1 MLESCLWIL
10 KTDSFLTNV
19 DNYKPII
26 TTVESSI
33 CNFSG
38 FVGPSLINNHD
49 ICHFLLFSCFYLIYA
64 IFGEHAVCRISSQ
77 DIFLYEIIC
86 VKEIFE
92 NIFCLKEIFD
102 LGSIDK
108 GCSYVTGGG
117 GSKKAYKC
125 RQREGVLN

>member
-1 MLESCLWIL
+1 MLINDRIFSLIES
-10 KTDSFLTNV
+10 DSLLTNV

-26 TTVESSI
+26 TTLKSSI
-33 CNFSG
+33 FNFSG
-38 FVGPSLINNHD
+38 FVGPSLINDHD

-102 LGSIDK
+102 LGSIHK
-108 GCSYVTGGG
+108 GCSYVTGGRG
-117 GSKKAYKC
+117 
-125 RQREGVLN
+125 

>member
-26 TTVESSI
+26 TTVKSSI
-33 CNFSG
+33 FNFSR

-64 IFGEHAVCRISSQ
+64 ILGEHALCRISSQ
-77 DIFLYEIIC
+77 DIFLYKIIC

-102 LGSIDK
+102 LGSIHK
-108 GCSYVTGGG
+108 GRSHVTGGG

-125 RQREGVLN
+125 RQREGVLI